1 MKTRRQ
7 EKIIDL
13 IKNNEI
19 ETQEE
24 LLERL
29 RKCGFNGAQATISR
43 DMRQLNIMKT
53 VSRSGRYRYVQKL
66 VTDPTLEEKF
76 ATILRET
83 VKEIRLAMN
92 IVVIRA
98 YTGMASAA
106 AVAIDSM
113 EMPEVV
119 GSIAGDDTLIL
130 ITESVENATVLYNTL
145 TNDMAQ
151 AQ

>member
-1 MKTRRQ
+1 
-7 EKIIDL
+7 
-13 IKNNEI
+13 
-19 ETQEE
+19 
-24 LLERL
+24 
-29 RKCGFNGAQATISR
+29 
-43 DMRQLNIMKT
+43 
-53 VSRSGRYRYVQKL
+53 
-66 VTDPTLEEKF
+66 
-76 ATILRET
+76 
-83 VKEIRLAMN
+83 MN

-106 AVAIDSM
+106 AVAIDAM

>member
-29 RKCGFNGAQATISR
+29 RKCGFNGTQATISR

-76 ATILRET
+76 ATILRT

>member
-29 RKCGFNGAQATISR
+29 RKCGFNGTQATISR

-98 YTGMASAA
+98 YTGMHTKHTTANSAHSTRVSGVPIPPYSFA
-106 AVAIDSM
+106 FFSSCT
-113 EMPEVV
+113 PR
-119 GSIAGDDTLIL
+119 
-130 ITESVENATVLYNTL
+130 
-145 TNDMAQ
+145 
-151 AQ
+151 

>member
-1 MKTRRQ
+1 
-7 EKIIDL
+7 
-13 IKNNEI
+13 
-19 ETQEE
+19 
-24 LLERL
+24 
-29 RKCGFNGAQATISR
+29 
-43 DMRQLNIMKT
+43 MRQLNIMKT

-98 YTGMASAA
+98 YTGMASAT

>member
-29 RKCGFNGAQATISR
+29 RKCGFNGTQATISR

-106 AVAIDSM
+106 VAIDSM

>member
-29 RKCGFNGAQATISR
+29 RNCGFNGTQATISR

-53 VSRSGRYRYVQKL
+53 VSRRGRYRYVQKL
-66 VTDPTLEEKF
+66 ITDPTLEEKF

-119 GSIAGDDTLIL
+119 GSIAGDDTDRK
-130 ITESVENATVLYNTL
+130 SVV
-145 TNDMAQ
+145 
-151 AQ
+151 

>member
-29 RKCGFNGAQATISR
+29 RKCGFNGTQATISR

-106 AVAIDSM
+106 IDSM

>member
-29 RKCGFNGAQATISR
+29 RKCGFNGTQATSSR

-130 ITESVENATVLYNTL
+130 ITESVENATALYNTL

>member
-1 MKTRRQ
+1 MKTRRH

-29 RKCGFNGAQATISR
+29 RKCGFTGTQATISR
-43 DMRQLNIMKT
+43 DMRQLNIVKT
-53 VSRSGRYRYVQKL
+53 VSRNGKYRYVQKI
-66 VTDPTLEEKF
+66 VADPTLEEKF
-76 ATILRET
+76 STILRET
-83 VKEIRLAMN
+83 VREIRPAMN

-106 AVAIDSM
+106 AAAIDSM
-113 EMPEVV
+113 DMPEVV

-130 ITESVENATVLYNTL
+130 ITSSVENAATLFDTL
-145 TNDMAQ
+145 TKDMELAQ
-151 AQ
+151 

>member
-29 RKCGFNGAQATISR
+29 RKCGFNGTQATISR

-53 VSRSGRYRYVQKL
+53 VSRSGRYRYVQK
-66 VTDPTLEEKF
+66 LEEKF

>member
-29 RKCGFNGAQATISR
+29 RKCGFNGTQATISR

-151 AQ
+151 VQ

>member
-1 MKTRRQ
+1 
-7 EKIIDL
+7 
-13 IKNNEI
+13 
-19 ETQEE
+19 
-24 LLERL
+24 
-29 RKCGFNGAQATISR
+29 
-43 DMRQLNIMKT
+43 
-53 VSRSGRYRYVQKL
+53 
-66 VTDPTLEEKF
+66 
-76 ATILRET
+76 
-83 VKEIRLAMN
+83 MN

-119 GSIAGDDTLIL
+119 GSIAGDDTLLL
-130 ITESVENATVLYNTL
+130 ITESVDNATVLYNTL

>member
-19 ETQEE
+19 ETQKE

-29 RKCGFNGAQATISR
+29 RKCGFNGTQAMISR

-53 VSRSGRYRYVQKL
+53 VSRSGRYRYVQKI

>member
-29 RKCGFNGAQATISR
+29 RKCGFNGTQATGSR

>member
-29 RKCGFNGAQATISR
+29 RKCGFNGTQATNSR